1 MRLIFLLLVLA
12 HLAFYAWVHYLR
24 VAVDADAHI
33 QQVQIT
39 PEKIRLLNA
48 PAPRVQGS
56 AAANPRNGKAA
67 AACLEWGAF
76 IGPEAVR
83 ADAAIA
89 ELGLPAAQLKRVAA
103 DRPGYWVVI
112 PPLKTRAEAERT
124 AERLKG
130 LGITD
135 IVLDPPQRRN
145 AISLGIL
152 RTEEAA
158 QTLLSAVQKKGVDN
172 AVLELRE
179 NFFRRVVFYVRE
191 PDAATVAKLSAL
203 RAATPGTDIK
213 ALACPAD

>member
-12 HLAFYAWVHYLR
+12 HLAFYAWAHYLR

-67 AACLEWGAF
+67 VACLEWGAF
-76 IGPEAVR
+76 IGPEAAR

-89 ELGLPAAQLKRVAA
+89 GLGLPAAQLRRVAV
-103 DRPGYWVVI
+103 DQPGHWVLI

-145 AISLGIL
+145 AISLGIF

-158 QTLLSAVQKKGVDN
+158 QTLLSAVQKKGVNN

-203 RAATPGTDIK
+203 RAATPGTEVK
-213 ALACPAD
+213 ALTCPAG

>member
-145 AISLGIL
+145 AISLGIF

-203 RAATPGTDIK
+203 RAATPGTEVK
-213 ALACPAD
+213 AVPCPTV

>member
-24 VAVDADAHI
+24 VVVDADARI

-48 PAPRVQGS
+48 PAPRVPGS
-56 AAANPRNGKAA
+56 AATTPRPDKAA

-89 ELGLPAAQLKRVAA
+89 ELGLPAAQLKRVAVEQ
-103 DRPGYWVVI
+103 PGYWVLI
-112 PPLKTRAEAERT
+112 PPLKTRVEAERT

-145 AISLGIL
+145 AISLGIF

-158 QTLLSAVQKKGVDN
+158 QTLLGAVKKKGVDN

-191 PDAATVAKLSAL
+191 PDAATTAQLNAL

-213 ALACPAD
+213 ALICPAG

>member
-12 HLAFYAWVHYLR
+12 HLAFYAWAHYLR
-24 VAVDADAHI
+24 LAVDAGARI

-76 IGPEAVR
+76 IGPEAAR

-89 ELGLPAAQLKRVAA
+89 ELGLPAAQLTRVAA

-124 AERLKG
+124 AGRLKG

-145 AISLGIL
+145 AISLGIF

-203 RAATPGTDIK
+203 RAATPGTEVK
-213 ALACPAD
+213 AVTCPAE

>member
-12 HLAFYAWVHYLR
+12 HLAFYAWAHYLR

-56 AAANPRNGKAA
+56 TAANPRHSQAA

-76 IGPEAVR
+76 IGAEAAR

-89 ELGLPAAQLKRVAA
+89 ELGLPAAQLKRVAV

-145 AISLGIL
+145 AISLGIF

-158 QTLLSAVQKKGVDN
+158 QTLLNAVQKKGVNN

-203 RAATPGTDIK
+203 RAATPGTEVK
-213 ALACPAD
+213 AVTCPAG